1 MRCKYILNN
10 QLRYRAYVSL
20 VTFGLSLC
28 LILTGCATKAVLY
41 KTEAYFSSEGHVKS
55 EIVKA
60 IENSRFSIDIAI
72 FDFTSQPIKVSLEK
86 AADRGVKVRVIADS
100 RQAKSTH
107 SVVPLLKKEG
117 FSVKIAKGRSGG
129 IMHHKFAIFDK
140 TLLFTGSYNWTDNAE
155 NHNYENAVFISDPNI
170 IKRYQK
176 EFDIIWAD
184 VQQ

>member
-1 MRCKYILNN
+1 MI
-10 QLRYRAYVSL
+10 RYKRFFLLSVI
-20 VTFGLSLC
+20 GLSLC
-28 LILTGCATKAVLY
+28 ITLSACSQKGVSYRA
-41 KTEAYFSSEGHVKS
+41 EAYFSSEGHVKS

-86 AADRGVKVRVIADS
+86 AADRGVKIRVIADY
-100 RQAKSTH
+100 RQAKGAH

-176 EFDIIWAD
+176 EFDIIYEKR
-184 VQQ
+184 